1 MMKSDEQNEIV
12 DSLEEI
18 SSEVSRTLEDISTEV
33 ASVIQDAIEKIK
45 DVKVES
51 DNLRYWKNNVLNS
64 LPKGCSL
71 KFRMDVE
78 EMLEKFTG
86 IY

>member
-1 MMKSDEQNEIV
+1 MMKSEEQNEIV
-12 DSLEEI
+12 DA
-18 SSEVSRTLEDISTEV
+18 LEDISTEV
-33 ASVIQDAIEKIK
+33 TSIIQDAIDKIK
-45 DVKVES
+45 DVKSES
-51 DNLRYWKNNVLNS
+51 DNLRYWKNNILDS

-78 EMLEKFTG
+78 EMLEKFTD

>member
-1 MMKSDEQNEIV
+1 MMKREEQDEIV
-12 DSLEEI
+12 DA
-18 SSEVSRTLEDISTEV
+18 LEDISTEV
-33 ASVIQDAIEKIK
+33 TSIIQDAIDKIK
-45 DVKVES
+45 DVKSES
-51 DNLRYWKNNVLNS
+51 DNLRYWKNNVLDS

-78 EMLEKFTG
+78 EMLEKFTD